1 MKLSQL
7 KVPKGAV
14 KKRKIRGRGAGSG
27 HGKTSCRGH
36 KGAKARSGPGTH
48 MGFEGGQMPLI
59 RRIPKRGFTSK
70 FKILYEIVNIEKLNT
85 FKNNSIVD
93 VNALIENKI
102 IKKRNVPVKIL
113 GEGKLTKSFTV
124 KANAFS
130 ASAKK
135 KIIEAGGKVEI
146 VSSIS

>member
-1 MKLSQL
+1 MKLSEL

-36 KGAKARSGPGTH
+36 KGAKSRSGPGTH

-59 RRIPKRGFTSK
+59 RRLPKRGFTSK
-70 FKILYEIVNIEKLNT
+70 FKILYEVVNIEKLNT
-85 FKNNSIVD
+85 FKNDSVVNVD
-93 VNALIENKI
+93 ALIENKI
-102 IKKRNVPVKIL
+102 VRKRNVPVKIL

-124 KANAFS
+124 KADAFS

-146 VSSIS
+146 VSSIR